1 MPAEATSR
9 IGVTVPRKSKT
20 DAEIQPRPRA
30 IELFAGVGGFRLGLE
45 AAGWDVVWANQWEP
59 PGTPARQFAYECYVS
74 HFDPENL
81 HPEQHSNRD
90 IAAVLDDVAAH
101 RYRIPKHDLLV
112 GGFPCQD
119 YSVAKPLS
127 QAEGIRGKKGVLW
140 WEIYRLVEMKK
151 PRYVLLENVDRLL
164 KSPVKQRGRDF
175 AIILA
180 CLAQLGYCAE
190 WRVVNAADYGYPQR
204 RRRVFIYAERLRR
217 GTEWDPI
224 ARLVSTGVLARALPV
239 QEKAQFEHDQSTIV
253 AHAIELPKDV
263 YEVSSTVGLERR
275 TSPFLSAG
283 VMVHGE
289 VWTRALT
296 PETPSKR
303 VYLGAVV
310 KKTKR
315 VDESFYLADD
325 SLEKWIYLKGAKS
338 EPRVNGAS
346 GFEYHYSE
354 GGMSFPDPLDRPART
369 ILTGEGG
376 TSASRFKHAVQA
388 KPGER
393 YRRLT
398 PEELE
403 ELNGFPRGWTDT
415 GMSDVKR
422 AFCMGNALVVG
433 IVERITTQIATDYE
447 RRE

>member
-1 MPAEATSR
+1 M
-9 IGVTVPRKSKT
+9 PRKSEANA
-20 DAEIQPRPRA
+20 DSQPRPQA

-74 HFDPENL
+74 HFDPENQHL
-81 HPEQHSNRD
+81 EQHSNRD
-90 IAAVLDDVAAH
+90 IAAVLDDAKAG
-101 RYRIPKHDLLV
+101 RYKIPKHDLLV

-127 QAEGIRGKKGVLW
+127 QAAGIRGKKGVLW
-140 WEIYRLVEMKK
+140 WEIYRLLELKK

-180 CLAQLGYCAE
+180 CLAQLGYCVE

-217 GTEWDPI
+217 NTKWDPI

-239 QEKAQFEHDQSTIV
+239 KEKAFFEHDQSTIV
-253 AHAIELPKDV
+253 AHAIELPEDV
-263 YEVSSTVGLERR
+263 YEVSTTVGVERR

-283 VMVHGE
+283 VMVHGD
-289 VWTRALT
+289 VWTRTLAPVE
-296 PETPSKR
+296 PEER
-303 VYLGAVV
+303 AYLGHVV
-310 KKTKR
+310 KKTKH
-315 VDESFYLADD
+315 VDESFYLTED
-325 SLEKWIYLKGAKS
+325 SISRWKYFKESKS
-338 EPRVNGAS
+338 EPRVNRTT

-376 TSASRFKHAVQA
+376 TSASRFKHVVQA
-388 KPGER
+388 KAGER
-393 YRRLT
+393 YRRLV

-403 ELNGFPRGWTDT
+403 ELNGFPRGWTNT

-433 IVERITTQIATDYE
+433 IVERIAVQIASDQGGQK
-447 RRE
+447 